1 MNLIVAGIAG
11 GVLAAITAFGGVAA
25 YVGTTTAAP
34 SDQLT
39 QYADK

>member
-1 MNLIVAGIAG
+1 MNSFVAACAG
-11 GVLAAITAFGGVAA
+11 GVLAVITAFGGLAA
-25 YVGTTTAAP
+25 YTGSPTATP